1 MVRGA
6 RESVTSAL
14 SFGIVLAALV
24 SFDPRV
30 RVRFRGLFGDTA
42 STALSPFGDRVSD
55 LGSVLWMA
63 VRDQSIENGPLL
75 FFSAVGVMLV
85 LFMLRMR

>member
-30 RVRFRGLFGDTA
+30 RVRFWSVMGEPGTGVLTP
-42 STALSPFGDRVSD
+42 LGDRLGD
-55 LGSVLWMA
+55 LWSALWMA
-63 VRDQSIENGPLL
+63 ARDQSIENAPLL
-75 FFSAVGVMLV
+75 LFSVVGVMLV
-85 LFMLRMR
+85 VFMLRS